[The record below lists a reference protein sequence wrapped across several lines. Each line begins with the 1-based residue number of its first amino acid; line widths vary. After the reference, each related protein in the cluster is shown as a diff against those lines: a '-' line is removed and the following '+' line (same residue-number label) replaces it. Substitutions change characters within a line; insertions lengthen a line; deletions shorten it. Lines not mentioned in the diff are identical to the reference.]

1 MNWFLFDILRK
12 LFMIAQSID
21 IPKKMLKLG
30 NITPVTVTETF
41 DFKQKKNNSWRQSQL
56 SLSPGIFFLLRTGEA
71 RFYRVEF
78 KRKTFFSGLE
88 NI

>member
-1 MNWFLFDILRK
+1 MAYTTCEIINWFLFDILRK

-41 DFKQKKNNSWRQSQL
+41 DFKQKKNNS
-56 SLSPGIFFLLRTGEA
+56 
-71 RFYRVEF
+71 
-78 KRKTFFSGLE
+78 
-88 NI
+88 